1 MITINSDTVRRTP
14 VWSAKNV
21 SSSVFSSV
29 CSPPPPFLPGLA
41 LPPVR
46 PVAQIRVGMGGLKAR
61 EIIARV
67 WILRQ
72 QED

>member
-1 MITINSDTVRRTP
+1 MSFP
-14 VWSAKNV
+14 KAGLPPGWGG
-21 SSSVFSSV
+21 SSRGSSGV
-29 CSPPPPFLPGLA
+29 A

-46 PVAQIRVGMGGLKAR
+46 PVAQIRVGMDGLKAR

-72 QED
+72 QGIKHFVG